1 MEKSKKVL
9 IMLLILLIMIGI
21 IVFALIQLEQAD
33 KSKTENDISQVEDI
47 QGKSFE
53 EIKDYKTYFS
63 VKEVINN
70 YITYMKQINGDEYVD
85 TSRLNMTKAEVAEAM
100 QEDGLDAIKSI
111 LDDDYKKNVSDNS
124 IIQIQNQ
131 YKQNGTYDKEVT
143 YSLNIDNV
151 YECQLTNN
159 IIITLA
165 EAKLN
170 GKELNVLVK
179 FDNKNNTYS
188 MFLDDY
194 VSKYNYN
201 KNMDKKD
208 FNISKNEIIKN
219 SYNNNIKVDD
229 SEVYVITQYFSDFRM
244 KMLND
249 TEVAYRELDSDY
261 AQKKFGDY
269 SNFQNYINENKES
282 ITYAGINKYQ
292 VVENSDNKE
301 YICIDEN
308 GKYYIFVESGI
319 GKYTVVLDTYTIDL
333 PEFLTKYNSSNERIK
348 VGMNIQKVFDAIN
361 DKDYEFV
368 YNKLDSSFKQNN
380 FKTLSEFKNYAE
392 KNFVGKQLKYDEC
405 QQQGSI
411 YVFNITITDGTNQTG
426 KNVIMKLLDG
436 TDFVMSF
443 NK

>member
-21 IVFALIQLEQAD
+21 IVFALIQLEQAN

-85 TSRLNMTKAEVAEAM
+85 TSRLNMTKAEIAEAM

-165 EAKLN
+165 EARLN

-201 KNMDKKD
+201 KNMDKKV

-380 FKTLSEFKNYAE
+380 FKTLSEFKDYAE

>member
-9 IMLLILLIMIGI
+9 IILLILLIMIGI
-21 IVFALIQLEQAD
+21 IVFALIQLEQAN

-292 VVENSDNKE
+292 IVENSDNKE

-380 FKTLSEFKNYAE
+380 FKTLSEFKDYAE

>member
-21 IVFALIQLEQAD
+21 IVFALIQLKQAN

-85 TSRLNMTKAEVAEAM
+85 TSRLNMTKAEIAEAM

-380 FKTLSEFKNYAE
+380 FKTLSEFKDYVE